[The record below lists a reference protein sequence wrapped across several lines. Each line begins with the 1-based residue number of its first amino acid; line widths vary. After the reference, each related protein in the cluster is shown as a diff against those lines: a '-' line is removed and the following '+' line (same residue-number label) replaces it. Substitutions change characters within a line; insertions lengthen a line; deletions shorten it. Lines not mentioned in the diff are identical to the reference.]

1 MTSMRGD
8 IVNRVKRL
16 PKPSLAAEA
25 LQPVFEAVS
34 NSLHA
39 VEDAFGD
46 QYQQQGKTLSRSPIL
61 VRRMTSK
68 LPSMTMALVLSRLDL
83 RRFAPPTRIIKSR
96 VVVKA

>member
-1 MTSMRGD
+1 MTTMRGD

-39 VEDAFGD
+39 VEDAFGE
-46 QYQQQGKTLSRSPIL
+46 QYQDRGAITVTIRNPRAPDDIEIIVDDNGVGLEPVRSESFTPQNGY
-61 VRRMTSK
+61 
-68 LPSMTMALVLSRLDL
+68 D
-83 RRFAPPTRIIKSR
+83 TRS
-96 VVVKA
+96 